1 MRAVVISRHGPP
13 EVLEVQERPD
23 PAVGAGEIRIAV
35 KASGINFADT
45 LARIGLYPDA
55 PKPPCVVGYEVAGE
69 VESVG
74 EGVESPKVGDRV
86 IAGTRFNG
94 QAELVTVPA
103 GDAFSLPKK
112 LSFEE
117 GAAFPI
123 NYATAFA
130 ALVIMGGL
138 KGGERVLIHAAA
150 GGVGISATQ
159 VARGI
164 GAEIFGTSSASKHDA
179 IREQGVEHAIDY
191 RNQDFAAEVMRITDG
206 EGVDVIMDALGPT
219 SFRKDYRLLRQGGR
233 LIMYGLSEVQTGTGK
248 RDIGAALRSLAR
260 MPLATMPW
268 WKSLS
273 IMNENKGVFGLNM
286 LHWWD
291 REGNFQRVTEPLLKG
306 LANGD
311 LKPVVAEA
319 FPFDRAPDA
328 HRMIE
333 ERRNVG
339 KVVLV
344 P

>member
-1 MRAVVISRHGPP
+1 MRAVVITRHGPP
-13 EVLEVQERPD
+13 EVLKVEERPD
-23 PAVGAGEIRIAV
+23 PAVGPGEVRIAV
-35 KASGINFADT
+35 KAAGINFADT
-45 LARIGLYPDA
+45 VARVGLYPDA
-55 PKPPCVVGYEVAGE
+55 PKVPCVVGYEVAGE
-69 VESVG
+69 IESAG
-74 EGVESPKVGDRV
+74 DGVDSHKVGDRV

-103 GDAFSLPKK
+103 GQTYPLPKK

-117 GAAFPI
+117 GAAFPV
-123 NYATAFA
+123 NYATAYA

-138 KGGERVLIHAAA
+138 KEGERVLIHAAA

-159 VARGI
+159 LARGI
-164 GAEIFGTSSASKHDA
+164 GAEIFGTASGSKHDA
-179 IREQGVEHAIDY
+179 IREQGVDHPIDY
-191 RNQDFAAEVMRITDG
+191 RTLDFEQEVSRITGG
-206 EGVDVIMDALGPT
+206 EGVDVIIDALGPT
-219 SFRKDYRLLRQGGR
+219 SFRKDYRLLRPGGR
-233 LIMYGLSEVQTGTGK
+233 LIMYGASEVQSGTGK
-248 RDIGAALRSLAR
+248 RDIRAALRSLRR

-268 WKSLS
+268 WKSLGV
-273 IMNENKGVFGLNM
+273 MNENKGVFGLNM

-291 REGNFQRVTEPLLKG
+291 REGLDRAIDPLIDG
-306 LANGD
+306 LRSGD

-328 HRMIE
+328 HRFIE